1 MGVRFPP
8 CPSIRMDIEE
18 LKKRLSE
25 FSRLEIEITRHA
37 HKRIQDR
44 KRGINYSWIMSLIM
58 GQKGFYYF
66 KEQKAKNRGE
76 LKFKLW
82 FKLNWMYDM
91 NVYVVMNKEKKK
103 KGLNRLKIVS
113 AHKVRR
119 RIQEEIN
126 KNGRKD

>member
-1 MGVRFPP
+1 
-8 CPSIRMDIEE
+8 
-18 LKKRLSE
+18 
-25 FSRLEIEITRHA
+25 
-37 HKRIQDR
+37 
-44 KRGINYSWIMSLIM
+44 M